1 MERLKAN
8 KTRLWELVRD
18 YTEGTPYE
26 VEKRS
31 ACRFWKAYRRPDYYL
46 EWMTDEG
53 LCRASLV
60 PVMGRVLLSV
70 DVDRGHWDRVIF
82 KRISMNDLRRR
93 GMVETLSTA
102 AEGKRERGK
111 CHE

>member
-31 ACRFWKAYRRPDYYL
+31 ACRFWKAYRRPDYYM
-46 EWMTDEG
+46 EWKTDEG
-53 LCRASLV
+53 PCRAGLF
-60 PVMGRVLLSV
+60 PAMGQVLLSV
-70 DVDRGHWDRVIF
+70 DVDRGYWDRVML
-82 KRISMNDLRRR
+82 KRISMENLRRR

-102 AEGKRERGK
+102 AERKRERGNH
-111 CHE
+111 HE

>member
-18 YTEGTPYE
+18 YTEGTPYA
-26 VEKRS
+26 VEERCV
-31 ACRFWKAYRRPDYYL
+31 CRFWKAYRRPDYYL

-70 DVDRGHWDRVIF
+70 DVDRGHWDRVMM

-93 GMVETLSTA
+93 GMVVVLTTA
-102 AEGKRERGK
+102 AERKRERGIS
-111 CHE
+111 HE

>member
-31 ACRFWKAYRRPDYYL
+31 VCRFWKAFRRPDYYL

-53 LCRASLV
+53 TCRAELF
-60 PVMGRVLLSV
+60 PVMGKVLLSV
-70 DVDRGHWDRVIF
+70 DVDRGCWDRVML
-82 KRISMNDLRRR
+82 KRISKENLRRR
-93 GMVETLSTA
+93 GMVEVLTTA
-102 AEGKRERGK
+102 AEGKRERGN